1 MRRLVLPSKYG
12 RIMFCPE
19 EIINIVEDTRT
30 PGKSVVY
37 TPLWQD
43 GVEVTLAFDDLIGI
57 YMHATRE
64 AEQDDEE
71 YEEEYEEDDYELED
85 DESEETNDDDEIFC
99 GTNS

>member
-30 PGKSVVY
+30 PGKTVVY

-43 GVEVTLAFDDLIGI
+43 GVEVSLAFDDLIGI

-64 AEQDDEE
+64 ADLDEE
-71 YEEEYEEDDYELED
+71 YEYEDDELED
-85 DESEETNDDDEIFC
+85 DDEGQDQIYC
-99 GTNS
+99 GPHSG

>member
-1 MRRLVLPSKYG
+1 MKRLVLPSKYG

-64 AEQDDEE
+64 AEQDDEKDE
-71 YEEEYEEDDYELED
+71 YEFEN

-99 GTNS
+99 GPNS